1 MNFYD
6 FCQIHEK
13 TLWQG
18 FANKDT
24 FLDVYRAQ
32 DGTFDF
38 FNVLDDKSKNP
49 NSLYTLAR
57 DLDIFKLNK
66 GNIVYNGTSLGTVDN
81 DGAAVKERL
90 KRETVLYN
98 QVEAAVNQSLGQQ
111 GQRIGKMTFDS
122 LRIRHKIKYDVN
134 VDIFSALTWTPYRA
148 GRDPNMSPLFHL
160 ARGRASTDIAGLR
173 NSYKKDFY
181 SATLFKTTDLIVAAN
196 PDLIVYIDSTS
207 DFNRDVL
214 SLLKGLPVQNL
225 RNIKKTAPALLNKK
239 TYTDMIEDVNRNP
252 ALRIKEYFVS
262 DIKDG
267 QALTPTGQILVNA
280 LQTVLNNLAAGETYE
295 FEGQAVRASS
305 PISRQKT
312 ATMITQEWE
321 AAYNAAEENNVPV
334 PAANEEMGLDVG
346 FVKRHL
352 TSYSHFDP
360 KNIRNNQVLDRN
372 KVIVVLDDNINKC
385 STYAEVNKI
394 LKTLDQTKNAQIK
407 WIVGILGTKA
417 SKDCFKNAD

>member
-1 MNFYD
+1 MATN
-6 FCQIHEK
+6 
-13 TLWQG
+13 
-18 FANKDT
+18 NKFIVERT
-24 FLDVYRAQ
+24 
-32 DGTFDF
+32 
-38 FNVLDDKSKNP
+38 NVLSADV
-49 NSLYTLAR
+49 TLGVAYAA
-57 DLDIFKLNK
+57 LDSGDF
-66 GNIVYNGTSLGTVDN
+66 GFY
-81 DGAAVKERL
+81 
-90 KRETVLYN
+90 
-98 QVEAAVNQSLGQQ
+98 
-111 GQRIGKMTFDS
+111 GK
-122 LRIRHKIKYDVN
+122 
-134 VDIFSALTWTPYRA
+134 
-148 GRDPNMSPLFHL
+148 
-160 ARGRASTDIAGLR
+160 
-173 NSYKKDFY
+173 
-181 SATLFKTTDLIVAAN
+181 
-196 PDLIVYIDSTS
+196 
-207 DFNRDVL
+207 
-214 SLLKGLPVQNL
+214 
-225 RNIKKTAPALLNKK
+225 
-239 TYTDMIEDVNRNP
+239 
-252 ALRIKEYFVS
+252 
-262 DIKDG
+262 
-267 QALTPTGQILVNA
+267 
-280 LQTVLNNLAAGETYE
+280 AGETYE